1 MKWDSLS
8 AFMAM
13 GGYGFYVWSA
23 LALALFMVLGELCW
37 LQRSQ
42 RRLKRSLRQQHNTTA
57 GHSWRSTGQ

>member
-23 LALALFMVLGELCW
+23 VALALLMVLGELCW
-37 LQRSQ
+37 LHHSQ
-42 RRLKRSLRQQHNTTA
+42 RRLLDRLRQQPNTA
-57 GHSWRSTGQ
+57 RDRGWHIGQ

>member
-23 LALALFMVLGELCW
+23 VALALLMVLGELCW
-37 LQRSQ
+37 LRHSQ
-42 RRLKRSLRQQHNTTA
+42 HSLHHRLRQQPNTA
-57 GHSWRSTGQ
+57 PDRGWHTGQ